1 MRNSSGTKSR
11 CSLCWSIGAGIRC
24 EAVER
29 YMATLVDNTDVSDM
43 AAGMGNPMLFE
54 VKQPEDDTKQTI
66 RQWFEIIVSDELT
79 INVQNLV

>member
-1 MRNSSGTKSR
+1 
-11 CSLCWSIGAGIRC
+11 
-24 EAVER
+24 
-29 YMATLVDNTDVSDM
+29 MATLVDNTDVSDM